1 MKGRK
6 SKLDPHADRIAEWYR
21 AEPSL
26 TLEDCCARLRA
37 LGCPVSTGR
46 LSDYLAAQRAQ
57 ALQDSLLAG
66 IVSGSRMARQI
77 DEAFAKNPPPELKTL
92 VGLVKNLV
100 LNLNVNGQADP
111 ALLDVANTML
121 KTVLEFARLEAK
133 QADTALA
140 ERRLKLLEQQDTDTR
155 QTLANPALSAADKE
169 AKIKRIFGLA

>member
-6 SKLDPHADRIAEWYR
+6 SKLDPHAEQIAEWYR
-21 AEPSL
+21 AEPAL

-37 LGCPVSTGR
+37 LGCRVSTGR
-46 LSDYLAAQRAQ
+46 LSDYLKAQRSQ
-57 ALQDSLLAG
+57 ALQESLLAG
-66 IVSGSRMARQI
+66 IVSGSRMARKI
-77 DEAFAKNPPPELKTL
+77 DEAFAKDPPPELRTL

-140 ERRLKLLEQQDTDTR
+140 ERRLKLLEQQETDTR
-155 QTLANPALSAADKE
+155 QTLANPSLSAADKE